1 MKGGFSSKRHSLRK
15 IPVSLNKIEI
25 NVHLKF
31 MYIKAVN
38 FVLIVSADFKAF
50 KDFIFLFL
58 FLFQW
63 LYIFYLK
70 KETSMKINIFRFQIL
85 SNNVR
90 LASSAFVHNG
100 KIITP
105 K

>member
-1 MKGGFSSKRHSLRK
+1 MKGGFSSKRLSLRK

-38 FVLIVSADFKAF
+38 FVLIVTADFKEF

-58 FLFQW
+58 FLFLW
-63 LYIFYLK
+63 LYVFYFK
-70 KETSMKINIFRFQIL
+70 KETSIKINIFLFQIL

-90 LASSAFVHNG
+90 LFGS
-100 KIITP
+100 ICT
-105 K
+105 